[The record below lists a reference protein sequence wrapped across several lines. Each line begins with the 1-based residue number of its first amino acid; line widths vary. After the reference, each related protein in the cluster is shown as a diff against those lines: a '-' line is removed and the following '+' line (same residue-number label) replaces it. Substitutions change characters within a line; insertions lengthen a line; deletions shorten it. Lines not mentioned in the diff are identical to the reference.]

1 MHDNIKIVMMQ
12 VNVTCSF
19 RGDSPCLVTKSVSQD
34 FPAREVS
41 KAPHLFK
48 RFMLW
53 RDICPYVP
61 QITWVASNNQHY
73 RHTSID
79 TTYRLYIA
87 KNNIMKTQRFE
98 ARMRANGNGN
108 GGGHTIGNGW
118 VAVPAF
124 SPQAAPQP
132 APMAEPAVGPDVYI
146 TEDEAIRRTRG
157 LGLNYRSLRAHG
169 VEAGQ
174 GPEAWAGIRVPV
186 AVHRRLVEQLPDH
199 AGGHGLAQDA

>member
-1 MHDNIKIVMMQ
+1 
-12 VNVTCSF
+12 
-19 RGDSPCLVTKSVSQD
+19 
-34 FPAREVS
+34 
-41 KAPHLFK
+41 
-48 RFMLW
+48 MLW

-124 SPQAAPQP
+124 SPQAA
-132 APMAEPAVGPDVYI
+132 GCDVSKVFTI
-146 TEDEAIRRTRG
+146 SLNSSLCGLHFTLLGAINNGTT
-157 LGLNYRSLRAHG
+157 
-169 VEAGQ
+169 
-174 GPEAWAGIRVPV
+174 
-186 AVHRRLVEQLPDH
+186 
-199 AGGHGLAQDA
+199 